1 MLSCCVGMQDIPV
14 LLNAFYFSGN
24 LYGQGVYFG
33 KDASVSLHYAKGSPG
48 QRCMYLVR
56 VLVGKS
62 CQGTKDM
69 KTPPFLNGING
80 KRYDSAVDR
89 PVNPREFVIF
99 YDTQC
104 YPEHLITF

>member
-1 MLSCCVGMQDIPV
+1 MGMQDIPV

-33 KDASVSLHYAKGSPG
+33 KDASVSLNYAKGSPG
-48 QRCMYLVR
+48 QRYMYLVR
-56 VLVGKS
+56 VLVGKY
-62 CQGTKDM
+62 CPGNTDM